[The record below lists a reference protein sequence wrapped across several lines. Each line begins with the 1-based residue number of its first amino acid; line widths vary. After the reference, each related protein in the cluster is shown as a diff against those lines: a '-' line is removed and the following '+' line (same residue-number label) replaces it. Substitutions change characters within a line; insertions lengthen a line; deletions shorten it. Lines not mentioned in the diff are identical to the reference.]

1 MYLPRHFA
9 SDDLAR
15 LDLLAEHDPFATLV
29 TVIDGEPF
37 ASHLPVRVR
46 RDGLSVT
53 VRGHWARPNP
63 QWKTLG
69 AQHALCV
76 LHGPHTYVSPRM
88 YPDPSRRVPTWNYAV
103 AHLRGPLRLIDD
115 PQALLGLVGELS
127 DHFEASATDAWS
139 LAGADRSVD
148 AMAAGIVGFEM
159 AVERID
165 LKFKLNQNHPVEN
178 VESAARAL
186 AASEDPDARTIAGW
200 MAADARRRRAP
211 GG

>member
-15 LDLLAEHDPFATLV
+15 LDLLADHDPFATLI
-29 TVIDGEPF
+29 TVIDDEPF
-37 ASHLPVRVR
+37 ASHLPVRLT
-46 RDGLSVT
+46 RDGSSVT

-63 QWKTLG
+63 QWKRLG

-76 LHGPHTYVSPRM
+76 LHGPHAYVSPRM

-103 AHLRGPLRLIDD
+103 AHLRGPLRLIEE
-115 PQALLGLVGELS
+115 PGALLELVGELS
-127 DHFEASATDAWS
+127 AHFEAGAPDGWS

-159 AVERID
+159 TVERID

-186 AASEDPDARTIAGW
+186 AASDDRDARTIAGW
-200 MAADARRRRAP
+200 MAADVKRRRPA

>member
-1 MYLPRHFA
+1 M
-9 SDDLAR
+9 
-15 LDLLAEHDPFATLV
+15 
-29 TVIDGEPF
+29 
-37 ASHLPVRVR
+37 
-46 RDGLSVT
+46 
-53 VRGHWARPNP
+53 
-63 QWKTLG
+63 
-69 AQHALCV
+69 
-76 LHGPHTYVSPRM
+76 
-88 YPDPSRRVPTWNYAV
+88 
-103 AHLRGPLRLIDD
+103 
-115 PQALLGLVGELS
+115 GELS